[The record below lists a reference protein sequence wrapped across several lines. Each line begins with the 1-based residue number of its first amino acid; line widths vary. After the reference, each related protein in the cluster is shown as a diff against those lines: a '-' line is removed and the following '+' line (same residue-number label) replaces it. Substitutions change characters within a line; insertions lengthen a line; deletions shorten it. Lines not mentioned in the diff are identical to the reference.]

1 MRLTMPIN
9 LFLTPNELTIYM
21 FSITRIYSDSNGD
34 SHFADVEIPLKE
46 EGSVGRLSE
55 VLPADGVVFR
65 EVEPS
70 YDWNLHTAPQKQY
83 IILLD
88 GEIEIET
95 SLGGKRTFKA
105 GEVLLVEDTTGKGHK
120 TRNLQPIKRKSVFI
134 TLP

>member
-1 MRLTMPIN
+1 
-9 LFLTPNELTIYM
+9 M
-21 FSITRIYSDSNGD
+21 FQVTRVYSDRNSD
-34 SHFADVEIPLKE
+34 THFEDIEIPLTHA
-46 EGSVGRLSE
+46 GNVGQLSN
-55 VLPADGVVFR
+55 VLPATGIIFR

-70 YDWNLHTAPQKQY
+70 YDWNFHPAPQKQY

-95 SLGGKRTFKA
+95 SLGEKRIFTA

-120 TRNLQPIKRKSVFI
+120 TRNLQPEKRKSIFV

>member
-1 MRLTMPIN
+1 
-9 LFLTPNELTIYM
+9 M
-21 FSITRIYSDSNGD
+21 FPITRVYSDSNGD
-34 SHFADVEIPLKE
+34 SHFEEIEIPLNE
-46 EGSVGRLSE
+46 AGSIGRLSE
-55 VLPADGVVFR
+55 VLPANGVVFR

-70 YDWNLHTAPQKQY
+70 YDWNFHTAPQKQY

-95 SLGGKRTFKA
+95 SLGDKRIFKA
-105 GEVLLVEDTTGKGHK
+105 GEVLLVEDVNGKGHK

>member
-1 MRLTMPIN
+1 MFPVTRLC
-9 LFLTPNELTIYM
+9 
-21 FSITRIYSDSNGD
+21 SDSNGD
-34 SHFADVEIPLKE
+34 THFEDVEIPLNE
-46 EGSVGRLSE
+46 AGSVGRLSE
-55 VLPADGVVFR
+55 VIPANGVVFR

-70 YDWNLHTAPQKQY
+70 YDWNFHTAPQKQY

-95 SLGGKRTFKA
+95 SLGEKRIFKA

-120 TRNLQPIKRKSVFI
+120 TRNLQPKKRKSIFI